1 MKRFLSSDKG
11 GKTYHVHCESLP
23 VAGGA
28 GIVPLMFVR
37 VLPDQ
42 AAGRMLDYRVPQPI
56 QASVGIGSRVRVPV
70 RTRLLTGTVIGVMD
84 ECAFDS
90 VRDIAELL
98 DEKPMI
104 RPALL
109 ELAAWIADYYCCPL
123 ETAVRGVLPVAV
135 RDGKVTSKTLNAVRL
150 LRGLNDL
157 ELAKLE
163 KKAPRQADALRVLI
177 EASGVAMPVTLAAA
191 KAGVSESVFRALEKH
206 GFAVIEPMK
215 VARNPYAERFV
226 AGVEVV
232 LNAEQ
237 EEAMKSVEAAMA
249 QPVKPIL
256 LFGVTGSGK
265 TEIYLRAIRR
275 AVDAGKTA
283 LVLVPEIALT
293 PQTVERFKSRFAD
306 MQDAIAVMHSHLSE
320 GERYDE
326 WHKIHSGEARIVIGA
341 RSSIFAPVENPGI
354 IIVDEEHE
362 SSYKQDEAPR
372 YNARDLA
379 VLRGK
384 REGAAVVLG
393 SATPSLES
401 WHNAQSG
408 KYELVRL
415 SQRVDDKSM
424 PVVRVLDLRRPA
436 RNDPEG
442 GILSRSLREAIEDRM
457 QKGEQT
463 ILFLNR
469 RGFSTSMLCEVC
481 GHVCE
486 CPDCSVSLTFHRA
499 AERLVCHICG
509 HNRRAPKGC
518 PKCADPKI
526 RHSGTGTQKVEEVLN
541 KIFPK
546 ARIARMDADSMTR
559 KDSYRETLGAFKEGK
574 LDILVGTQMIAK
586 GLHFPNVTL
595 VGIVNADLGL
605 HIPDFRAGERVFQL
619 LTQVAGRAGRGE
631 MEGEVVVQTY
641 TPFSPSIQFARH
653 HDYEGF
659 MEQEMDFRK
668 NFGYPPFGRMAMITL
683 RGTMRERVE
692 FSAQTLARKLRGS
705 APADILVGEG
715 VPAPLEKAKT
725 YYRFQVSLRGSSSQK
740 LSRLARA
747 TLDVLTMPED
757 VFVAVDIDPL
767 HLM

>member
-1 MKRFLSSDKG
+1 
-11 GKTYHVHCESLP
+11 
-23 VAGGA
+23 
-28 GIVPLMFVR
+28 
-37 VLPDQ
+37 
-42 AAGRMLDYRVPQPI
+42 
-56 QASVGIGSRVRVPV
+56 
-70 RTRLLTGTVIGVMD
+70 MD
-84 ECAFDS
+84 ECAFES
-90 VRDIAELL
+90 VRDVAALL

-109 ELAAWIADYYCCPL
+109 DLATWIADYYCCPL
-123 ETAVRGVLPVAV
+123 EAAVRGVLPVAV
-135 RDGKVTSKTLNAVRL
+135 RDGKVGAKTQNAARVAREI
-150 LRGLNDL
+150 GDD

-177 EASGVAMPVTLAAA
+177 EAGGGPMAVTLAAA
-191 KAGVSESVFRALEKH
+191 KAGVSESVFRALEKN
-206 GFAVIEPMK
+206 GLVAIEAMK

-226 AGVEVV
+226 AGAELV
-232 LNAEQ
+232 LNPEQ
-237 EEAMKSVEAAMA
+237 VEAMKAVETEMA
-249 QPVKPIL
+249 RPEKPIL

-384 REGAAVVLG
+384 REGAAVLLG

-408 KYELVRL
+408 KYRLVRL
-415 SQRVDDKSM
+415 NQRVDDKSM
-424 PVVRVLDLRRPA
+424 PVVRVVDLRRPA

-442 GILSRSLREAIEDRM
+442 GILSRALREAIEGRM
-457 QKGEQT
+457 GKGEQS

-486 CPDCSVSLTFHRA
+486 CPDCSVSLTYHRA

-509 HNRRAPKGC
+509 HNRRAPKVC

-526 RHSGTGTQKVEEVLN
+526 RHSGTGTQKVEEALN

-559 KDSYRETLGAFKEGK
+559 KEAYRETLGAFKEGR

-631 MEGEVVVQTY
+631 MEGEVIVQTY

-659 MEQEMDFRK
+659 MEQEMEFRR

-692 FSAQTLARKLRGS
+692 FSAQTLSRKLRAA
-705 APADILVGEG
+705 APAQIVVGEA

-725 YYRFQVSLRGSSSQK
+725 YFRFQVSLRGSSSQK
-740 LSRLARA
+740 LSRLAREV
-747 TLDVLTMPED
+747 LDALPMPED

>member
-1 MKRFLSSDKG
+1 M
-11 GKTYHVHCESLP
+11 SLP
-23 VAGGA
+23 AKCPYWWCQGLPVGGWA
-28 GIVPLMFVR
+28 GIVVRMFVR

-42 AAGRMLDYRVPQPI
+42 AAGRMLDYRVPELMK
-56 QASVGIGSRVRVPV
+56 ASVGIGSRVRVPV
-70 RTRLLTGTVIGVMD
+70 RTRLLTGTVVGVMD
-84 ECAFDS
+84 SCEFDS
-90 VRDIAELL
+90 VRDVVSLL
-98 DEKPMI
+98 DDKPMI
-104 RPALL
+104 RPAML
-109 ELAAWIADYYCCPL
+109 ELASWIADYYCCSL

-135 RDGKVTSKTLNAVRL
+135 RDGKVSAKTQNAVRL
-150 LRGLNDL
+150 VREVSEE
-157 ELAKLE
+157 ELAKLQ
-163 KKAPRQADALRVLI
+163 KRAPRQADALRVLRD
-177 EASGVAMPVTLAAA
+177 GGAMPVTGAAA
-191 KAGVSESVFRALEKH
+191 KAGVSESVFRTLEKN
-206 GFAVIEPMK
+206 GFVVIEAVK
-215 VARNPYAERFV
+215 VSRNPYAERFV
-226 AGVEVV
+226 AGAELV
-232 LNAEQ
+232 LNAQQ
-237 EEAMKSVEAAMA
+237 EEAMKAVEAEMA
-249 QPVKPIL
+249 HPGKPIL

-275 AVDAGKTA
+275 AVDAGRTA

-379 VLRGK
+379 VLRGR
-384 REGAAVVLG
+384 REGAAVLLG

-408 KYELVRL
+408 KYRLVRL
-415 SQRVDDKSM
+415 DQRVDDKSM
-424 PVVRVLDLRRPA
+424 PVVRVIDLRRPV
-436 RNDPEG
+436 RNDPGG
-442 GILSRSLREAIEDRM
+442 GILSRALREAIEGRIE
-457 QKGEQT
+457 KGEQS

-469 RGFSTSMLCEVC
+469 RGFSTSMLCEMC

-486 CPDCSVSLTFHRA
+486 CPDCSISLTYHRA

-509 HNRRAPKGC
+509 HNRRAPKVC
-518 PKCADPKI
+518 PKCSDPKI
-526 RHSGTGTQKVEEVLN
+526 RHAGTGTQKVEEALN

-559 KDSYRETLGAFKEGK
+559 KEAYRETLGAFKEGR

-605 HIPDFRAGERVFQL
+605 HVPDFRAGERVFQL

-631 MEGEVVVQTY
+631 MEGEVIVQTY

-659 MEQEMDFRK
+659 MDQEMEFRRS
-668 NFGYPPFGRMAMITL
+668 FGYPPFGRMAMITL

-692 FSAQTLARKLRGS
+692 FSALTLSRKLR
-705 APADILVGEG
+705 AAATEDIVVGDA
-715 VPAPLEKAKT
+715 VPAPLEKAKS
-725 YYRFQVSLRGSSSQK
+725 YYRFQVSLRGGSSQR

-747 TLDVLTMPED
+747 TLEALPMPED
-757 VFVAVDIDPL
+757 VFVAVDVDPL

>member
-1 MKRFLSSDKG
+1 MKNGFADKG
-11 GKTYHVHCESLP
+11 VKLRSLSCDCLP
-23 VAGGA
+23 VSCHA
-28 GIVPLMFVR
+28 GIFEPMFVR

-42 AAGRMLDYRVPQPI
+42 AAGRLLDYSVPELMR
-56 QASVGIGSRVRVPV
+56 SLVGVGSRVRVPV
-70 RTRLLTGTVIGVMD
+70 RTRVLAGTVLEVMD
-84 ECAFDS
+84 SCEFDS
-90 VRDIAELL
+90 VRDIVELL

-104 RPALL
+104 RPSMLD
-109 ELAAWIADYYCCPL
+109 LAAWISDYYCCPL
-123 ETAVRGVLPVAV
+123 ETAVRGMLPVAV
-135 RDGKVTSKTLNAVRL
+135 RDGKVSAKTRNAVRL
-150 LRGLNDL
+150 VRVVSEPD
-157 ELAKLE
+157 LAKLE
-163 KKAPRQADALRVLI
+163 KRAPRQADALRVLL
-177 EASGVAMPVTLAAA
+177 ASGEDGVHVSVAAA
-191 KAGVSESVFRALEKH
+191 KAGVSEGVFRVLEKN
-206 GFAVIEPMK
+206 GYVEIEAVK
-215 VARNPYAERFV
+215 VGRNPYSERFV
-226 AGVEVV
+226 AGAELV

-237 EEAMKSVEAAMA
+237 ESAMGVVEAAMA
-249 QPVKPIL
+249 KPEKPIL

-326 WHKIHSGEARIVIGA
+326 WHKIHCGEARIVIGA
-341 RSSIFAPVENPGI
+341 RSSIFAPLENPGI

-372 YNARDLA
+372 YNARDVA

-384 REGAAVVLG
+384 REGAAVLLG

-401 WHNAQSG
+401 WHNADTG
-408 KYELVRL
+408 KYQLVRL
-415 SQRVDDKSM
+415 EQRVDDKSM
-424 PVVRVLDLRRPA
+424 PVVRVVDLRRPA
-436 RNDPEG
+436 RSDAGG
-442 GILSRSLREAIEDRM
+442 GILSGMLREAIEGRM
-457 QKGEQT
+457 AKGEQT

-469 RGFSTSMLCEVC
+469 RGFSTSMLCEMC

-486 CPDCSVSLTFHRA
+486 CPDCSVSLTYHRA

-509 HNRRAPKGC
+509 HNRRSPKVC
-518 PKCADPKI
+518 PKCSDPKI
-526 RHSGTGTQKVEEVLN
+526 RHSGTGTQKVEEALN

-559 KDSYRETLGAFKEGK
+559 KEAYRETLGAFKEGR

-605 HIPDFRAGERVFQL
+605 HVPDFRAGERVFQL

-631 MEGEVVVQTY
+631 MEGEVIVQTY

-659 MEQEMDFRK
+659 MEQEMDFRR

-683 RGTMRERVE
+683 RGAMRERVE
-692 FSAQTLARKLRGS
+692 FSAQTLARKLR
-705 APADILVGEG
+705 ARATEDVQVGDA

-725 YYRFQVSLRGSSSQK
+725 YYRFQVSLRGTSSQK

-747 TLDVLTMPED
+747 TLDALPMPED

>member
-1 MKRFLSSDKG
+1 
-11 GKTYHVHCESLP
+11 
-23 VAGGA
+23 
-28 GIVPLMFVR
+28 MFVR

-42 AAGRMLDYRVPQPI
+42 AAGRMLDYRVPG
-56 QASVGIGSRVRVPV
+56 AMEAAVGIGSRVRVPV
-70 RTRLLTGTVIGVMD
+70 RTRLLAGTVIAVMD
-84 ECAFDS
+84 TCEFEG
-90 VRDIAELL
+90 VRDVAVLL
-98 DEKPMI
+98 DERPMI

-109 ELAAWIADYYCCPL
+109 DLATWISDYYCCSL

-135 RDGKVTSKTLNAVRL
+135 RDGKVVAKTQNAVRL
-150 LRGLNDL
+150 LR
-157 ELAKLE
+157 ELASE
-163 KKAPRQADALRVLI
+163 EIDRISKKAPRQADALRVLSDAGG
-177 EASGVAMPVTLAAA
+177 EAIAVTMAASR
-191 KAGVSESVFRALEKH
+191 AGVSEGVFRTLEKN
-206 GFAVIEPMK
+206 GLVVIESMK

-226 AGVEVV
+226 AGAGVV

-237 EEAMKSVEAAMA
+237 EEVMKAVEAAMDR
-249 QPVKPIL
+249 PEKPIL

-379 VLRGK
+379 VLRGR
-384 REGAAVVLG
+384 REGAAVLLG

-415 SQRVDDKSM
+415 SQRVDDRSM
-424 PVVRVLDLRRPA
+424 PVVRVIDLRRPA

-442 GILSRSLREAIEDRM
+442 GILSRPLREAIEGRM
-457 QKGEQT
+457 GKGEQT

-469 RGFSTSMLCEVC
+469 RGFSTSMLCEAC

-486 CPDCSVSLTFHRA
+486 CPDCSVSLTYHRA

-509 HNRRAPKGC
+509 QNRRAPKVC

-526 RHSGTGTQKVEEVLN
+526 RHSGTGTQKVEEALN
-541 KIFPK
+541 RIFPK

-559 KDSYRETLGAFKEGK
+559 KEAYRETLGAFKEGR

-605 HIPDFRAGERVFQL
+605 HVPDFRAGERVFQL

-631 MEGEVVVQTY
+631 MEGEVIVQTY

-659 MEQEMDFRK
+659 MEQEMEFRR

-692 FSAQTLARKLRGS
+692 FSAQTLSRKLRAAAG
-705 APADILVGEG
+705 DGIVVGEG

-725 YYRFQVSLRGSSSQK
+725 YYRFQVSLRGTSSQR
-740 LSRLARA
+740 LSRLARS
-747 TLDVLTMPED
+747 TLDALPMPED